1 MPHID
6 SVEQL
11 VDTKAKSGA
20 TLLHSLETIVTTQ
33 FPETK
38 QFLEELEMPVAA
50 SRCKWYDQA

>member
-1 MPHID
+1 
-6 SVEQL
+6 

-50 SRCKWYDQA
+50 SRRKSQLP